1 LINSF
6 LVKIKAQV
14 LNQVNIQ
21 LLLVHMSFLLD
32 LILILQYGTIYWL
45 TKHVD
50 HIIPFAS

>member
-1 LINSF
+1 
-6 LVKIKAQV
+6 

-21 LLLVHMSFLLD
+21 LLVHLSSLFD

-50 HIIPFAS
+50 HIVPFASLLYFK